1 MVGSA
6 SGHACAFAGWVLRY
20 RNLSTDAAG
29 ADLPNETNQ
38 SDNVVDRP
46 DRDRPHMGQIK
57 SPAAD
62 EEPPRQQ
69 TEVGAKGEHD
79 DQEETRHTP

>member
-1 MVGSA
+1 M
-6 SGHACAFAGWVLRY
+6 HARSLAGVLHY

-29 ADLPNETNQ
+29 GDMTNETDQ
-38 SDNVVDRP
+38 SENVVARP
-46 DRDRPHMGQIK
+46 DRDRPHMDRIE
-57 SPAAD
+57 SPATN

-79 DQEETRHTP
+79 GQGETRHTA